1 MTTSPP
7 RFADHEFRKAARS
20 EPKQNCVRVARRDGW
35 VEVRDDKLQG
45 RPEYATRALRLTEAD
60 FDDYQMAVREGR
72 QQVGHSL
79 ETVRRD
85 SDGMYVF
92 RHRDVPSIELEFTF
106 DEVNAFLD
114 GVVKGEFD
122 LSAYAAA

>member
-7 RFADHEFRKAARS
+7 RFADHEFRKATRS
-20 EPKQNCVRVARRDGW
+20 EPKKECVRVARRDGW

-45 RPEYATRALRLTEAD
+45 SPAYATRALQLTAAD
-60 FDDYQMAVREGR
+60 FDAYQRAVREGR
-72 QQVGHSL
+72 QVGHRL

-85 SDGMYVF
+85 SDGMYIF
-92 RHRDVPSIELEFTF
+92 RHLDEPSIELEFTF

-122 LSAYAAA
+122 LSAYMAA